1 MQKSTV
7 TDIEDI
13 AELCSFYEGFSAK
26 QDKFSMP
33 KGIYTLDDL
42 RIFGKKNQ
50 MCPYFL
56 ARHFLLQANVIVY
69 NYSYMLDPK
78 ISNLVSKELQSEC
91 IVVFDECHNIDNACI
106 EAFSMNLNRKTL
118 ELASSN
124 IKKLEELVKQENM
137 SNTARLREEYQRL
150 IKGLFND
157 DEQNNNGKSSKKLV
171 ISEKELMA
179 HPLLGEDVLKQAIP
193 GSIRKAEHFLSFLR
207 RVIVCLK
214 EKLTAD

>member
-1 MQKSTV
+1 MMQKSKV

-26 QDKFSMP
+26 QDTFAMP

-42 RIFGKKNQ
+42 RAFGKKNQ
-50 MCPYFL
+50 MCPYFF

-78 ISNLVSKELQSEC
+78 ISNLVSKELQSDC

-150 IKGLFND
+150 IRGLFND
-157 DEQNNNGKSSKKLV
+157 DDQNRTGRKLV
-171 ISEKELMA
+171 ISEKELLA
-179 HPLLGEDVLKQAIP
+179 HPLLDEHVLK
-193 GSIRKAEHFLSFLR
+193 
-207 RVIVCLK
+207 
-214 EKLTAD
+214 